1 MTERPGEEDKGC
13 TSGSADSSAKPG
25 GRRQQDTFE
34 EQKEVQWVDR
44 AEAPAPVEGGEGR
57 S

>member
-1 MTERPGEEDKGC
+1 MTERPGEEDKEC